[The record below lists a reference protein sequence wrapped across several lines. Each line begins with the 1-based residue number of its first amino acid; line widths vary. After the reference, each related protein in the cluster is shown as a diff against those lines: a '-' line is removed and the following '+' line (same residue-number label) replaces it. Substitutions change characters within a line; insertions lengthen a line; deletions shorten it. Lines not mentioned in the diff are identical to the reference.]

1 MKAIPV
7 AEPDLRG
14 NERKYVLDCIDT
26 NWISSLGK
34 YIPLFEQKFSEYCGS
49 PYGVSVANGTVALHL
64 ALAALGIGKGDEVII
79 PDLTFVATPNA
90 VSYTGAKPVFVD
102 SEIGTWNMD
111 PAKLESA
118 ITPRT
123 KAIIPVHLYGHPC
136 DMEPIM
142 KIAEEHGLKVIED
155 AAEAHGAEYRG
166 KKVGSI
172 GDVGCFSFY
181 GNKILT
187 TGEGGM
193 CITADEQL
201 AERMR
206 FLKDHGM
213 AKRRYYHP
221 EIGFNYRMTNI
232 QAAIGLAQLERINEI
247 IAIKRSHAKVYAK
260 YLGSCKGIVL
270 QPEMPWAKTVFWLH
284 SVLVDNSF
292 RSNRDLLMQEL
303 SKEGIDSR
311 PFFVPM
317 HELPMYKAEGF
328 PVASRLS
335 LQGINLPSSSLLTDD
350 DIKRICSVIAGK
362 KYA

>member
-1 MKAIPV
+1 MKSIPV

-14 NERKYVLDCIDT
+14 NEKKYVLDCLDS

-34 YIPLFEQKFSEYCGS
+34 YIPLFERKFSAYCGS
-49 PYGVSVANGTVALHL
+49 NYGVSVANGTVALHL
-64 ALAALGIGKGDEVII
+64 ALAALGIGKGDEVLV

-102 SEIGTWNMD
+102 ADPKVWNIS
-111 PAKLESA
+111 PEKIEEQ
-118 ITPRT
+118 ITSKT
-123 KAIIPVHLYGHPC
+123 KAIIPVHLFGHPC

-142 KIAEEHGLKVIED
+142 KIAEEHNLFVIED

-193 CITADEQL
+193 CITNDEKL

-232 QAAIGLAQLERINEI
+232 QAAIGLAQLERIDEI
-247 IAIKRSHAKVYAK
+247 IAIKRKNAALYRKF
-260 YLGSCKGIVL
+260 LGSCKGITL

-284 SVLVDNSF
+284 SILVENDF

-303 SKEGIDSR
+303 SSEGIDSR

-317 HELPMYKAEGF
+317 HELPMYMQEGF
-328 PVASRLS
+328 PVATELS
-335 LQGINLPSSSLLTDD
+335 LKGMNLPSSTLLSED
-350 DIKRICSVIAGK
+350 DIRHVCSIIARK
-362 KYA
+362 